1 MGVILS
7 IVGGIVCII
16 IGFVFL
22 ALSISVMIAGSI
34 PGIVFTLGLT
44 ILFFVVAGFAF
55 RDADK
60 AYHGRW
66 K

>member
-22 ALSISVMIAGSI
+22 ALSLSAMITGSM
-34 PGIVFTLGLT
+34 PGTVFTVSMM